1 MNTKTRNA
9 IYDIITKL
17 ESLNLDL
24 KDILTDEENLLDFSA
39 IEQFEISEKACEL
52 LEATIHTLEKISN
65 QQKNETMYTFK
76 DFTVDTNNETIITD
90 NKLWISL
97 FNPFVNDFFKELALE
112 KINEY
117 ITEHQELVFD
127 KSDILVGILQADM
140 SKDNPLEE
148 RFNILIFIENEGK
161 SFEKDCTLNIP
172 ISPNVSYF
180 KDFKELVM
188 EELEK
193 LIFA

>member
-9 IYDIITKL
+9 IHDIITKL

-24 KDILTDEENLLDFSA
+24 KDILTDEETVLDFSA
-39 IEQFEISEKACEL
+39 TEQFEISEKACEL

-65 QQKNETMYTFK
+65 QQVNETMYTFK

-97 FNPFVNDFFKELALE
+97 FNLAVSSIFQELALE

-117 ITEHQELVFD
+117 ITKHQELVFD
-127 KSDILVGILQADM
+127 KSDILVAILQADM
-140 SKDNPLEE
+140 SKDSPLEE
-148 RFNILIFIENEGK
+148 RFNILIFINNENN
-161 SFEKDCTLNIP
+161 SFEKDCTINIP

-180 KDFKELVM
+180 KDFKELVI

>member
-24 KDILTDEENLLDFSA
+24 KDILTDEETILDFSA
-39 IEQFEISEKACEL
+39 TEQFEISEKACEL

-65 QQKNETMYTFK
+65 EQKNETLYTFK
-76 DFTVDTNNETIITD
+76 DFTVDTNNETIVTD
-90 NKLWISL
+90 SQLWISL
-97 FNPFVNDFFKELALE
+97 FNTSISSIFKEIALE
-112 KINEY
+112 KVNEY
-117 ITEHQELVFD
+117 IAIHQELVFD
-127 KSDILVGILQADM
+127 KSDVLIAILQADM
-140 SKDNPLEE
+140 SRDNLLEE
-148 RFNILIFIENEGK
+148 KFKLLIFLNNEK
-161 SFEKDCTLNIP
+161 KPFEKDCTINIL
-172 ISPNVSYF
+172 ISPNEIYF
-180 KDFKELVM
+180 KDFKKLVM

>member
-9 IYDIITKL
+9 IHDIITKL

-39 IEQFEISEKACEL
+39 IEQFEINEKACEL
-52 LEATIHTLEKISN
+52 LETTIHTLEKISN
-65 QQKNETMYTFK
+65 QQKNETIYTFK
-76 DFTVDTNNETIITD
+76 DFTVDTNHETIITD

-97 FNPFVNDFFKELALE
+97 FNPFVNAFFKELALE

-127 KSDILVGILQADM
+127 KSDILVAILQADM

-161 SFEKDCTLNIP
+161 SFEKDCTITIP
-172 ISPNVSYF
+172 ISPNASYF